1 MCLSLSR
8 KVGEEILSHGPLG
21 LKVSLIERRDIQVF
35 SLRGVPGELGGMDLV
50 RPLRHA
56 LRSPPT
62 TQAQNLLNCH
72 KTIRRFGKKGLTGS
86 LHPFA
91 GRLEDGLGV
100 SQISISE
107 VPQLYKRSH
116 SLQIPYNFANFE
128 ISHP

>member
-1 MCLSLSR
+1 
-8 KVGEEILSHGPLG
+8 
-21 LKVSLIERRDIQVF
+21 
-35 SLRGVPGELGGMDLV
+35 MDLV

-56 LRSPPT
+56 PRSPPT
-62 TQAQNLLNCH
+62 TQAQKLTELPQ
-72 KTIRRFGKKGLTGS
+72 TIRRFGKKGLTGS
-86 LHPFA
+86 LRPFA